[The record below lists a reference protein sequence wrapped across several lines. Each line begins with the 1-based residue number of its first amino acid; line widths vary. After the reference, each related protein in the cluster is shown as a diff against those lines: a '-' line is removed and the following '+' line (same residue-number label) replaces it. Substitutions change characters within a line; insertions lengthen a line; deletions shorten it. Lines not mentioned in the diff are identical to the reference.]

1 MKKKFVWVACLVA
14 LAGCGDNSKETSIQG
29 DIKGLGNDTI
39 YLYGADGNYERIDT
53 IIAKEGKFDHT
64 VQIDTTTSAILLFN
78 HTIQVPVFLN
88 KKENIKIQGSTDA
101 LEFLTFEGG
110 TANEE
115 YSAFQQTL
123 KGLGKPSEQVW
134 QAKAEEFIR
143 SHHTS
148 PVSIYLL
155 NTYFVQQAN
164 PDYTKIDTLIEL
176 MSGTLQDNPVI
187 EQIKESL
194 SKAKNVAVGRTAP
207 YFSLPNAKKE
217 MITRTGEFK
226 DKYLLIHF
234 WASWSEQSTEAN
246 AKLRKINRAYK
257 KNKDFGML
265 GISFDVNR
273 KAWKEA
279 IKQDTLT
286 WQQVCDFN
294 GILSDIANQYAIQ
307 SIPTNVLIKP
317 NGQIAAWNVSEEDIK
332 RIVAKKDAS

>member
-1 MKKKFVWVACLVA
+1 MKKKFVWLACIVA
-14 LAGCGDNSKETSIQG
+14 LTGCGDNSKETSIQG
-29 DIKGLGNDTI
+29 DIKGLGNDTL
-39 YLYGADGNYERIDT
+39 YLYGTDGNYERIDT

-64 VQIDTTTSAILLFN
+64 VQVDTTTSAILLFN
-78 HTIQVPVFLN
+78 RTTQVPVFLN
-88 KKENIKIQGSTDA
+88 KKEKIKIQGSTDA

-123 KGLGKPSEQVW
+123 KALGKPSEEAW

-143 SHHTS
+143 SHNAS

-155 NTYFVQQAN
+155 NTYFVQQTN
-164 PDYTKIDTLIEL
+164 PDYTKINTLIEL
-176 MSGTLQDNPVI
+176 MSGTLQDNPAI
-187 EQIKESL
+187 EQIKENL
-194 SKAKNVAVGRTAP
+194 TKINNVAVGRTAP

-246 AKLRKINRAYK
+246 AKLRNINRAYK

-265 GISFDVNR
+265 GISLDVNR

-294 GILSDIANQYAIQ
+294 GILSDIAGQYAIQ
-307 SIPTNVLIKP
+307 SIPTNVLIEP
-317 NGQIAAWNVSEEDIK
+317 NGKIAAWNVSEDDIK
-332 RIVAKKDAS
+332 RIVTKKNAN